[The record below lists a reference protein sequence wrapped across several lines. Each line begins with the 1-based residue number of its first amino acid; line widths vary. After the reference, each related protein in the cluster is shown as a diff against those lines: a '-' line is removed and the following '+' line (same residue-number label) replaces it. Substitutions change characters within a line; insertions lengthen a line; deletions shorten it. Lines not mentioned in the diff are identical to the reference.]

1 MSIDAQSCVIV
12 VDCHKQNRL
21 TWMQL
26 PRQRQRHTHTHTRTC
41 AYSCCGH
48 YCVLLGLIVMNYAST
63 MMRIIHT
70 ALASCSI
77 ARWLAWYRYTE
88 SNALLLVL
96 VVCLLTLVLTFD
108 HIGSELD
115 QNYSSSR
122 HLTLRPNRMS
132 SNSLCW
138 LPHHRH
144 IMKSVLVVVVAVVV
158 VVHGLIVKGTCQP
171 HTKSA
176 LSRRPLTIP
185 PINAAQFNP
194 ANSFG
199 NEMYRLTIG
208 CCSTSISDITS
219 NNKHSR
225 QLTRI
230 Q

>member
-1 MSIDAQSCVIV
+1 
-12 VDCHKQNRL
+12 
-21 TWMQL
+21 MQL

-77 ARWLAWYRYTE
+77 ARWLGWYRYTE

-144 IMKSVLVVVVAVVV
+144 IMKSVLVVVVVAVVV
-158 VVHGLIVKGTCQP
+158 VVHGLIVKEGYMSATYEIGIVKKTFDNTTNKCSAIQSCQLLWQRDV
-171 HTKSA
+171 S
-176 LSRRPLTIP
+176 ID
-185 PINAAQFNP
+185 N
-194 ANSFG
+194 
-199 NEMYRLTIG
+199 RLLLNQHI
-208 CCSTSISDITS
+208 
-219 NNKHSR
+219 
-225 QLTRI
+225 
-230 Q
+230 